1 MEAGRFGGRMGRH
14 AGAAEIQEE
23 CILDAIVDK
32 VYRFDSK
39 EHPFARPSREEAEE
53 AVRTLIRWA
62 GDDPSREGLVDT
74 PARVI
79 RAYEEFFSGY
89 EENPGEILQ
98 RTFEEIG
105 NYDDIVLLR
114 DIALESHC
122 EHHMVP
128 VVGKA
133 HIAYKPKQ
141 RAVGLSKLA
150 RVVEV
155 FARRLQTQETMTT
168 QIADTID
175 EALAPEGVA
184 VMIEAEHQC
193 MSLRGVHKPD
203 VVTVTSKFTGVFLQD
218 ALLRERF
225 LRMIRP

>member
-1 MEAGRFGGRMGRH
+1 M
-14 AGAAEIQEE
+14 
-23 CILDAIVDK
+23 DAIANKIYAVTPDT
-32 VYRFDSK
+32 
-39 EHPFARPSREEAEE
+39 HPQRPSRQEAEE

-62 GDDPSREGLVDT
+62 GDTPQREGLAGT

-79 RAYEEFFSGY
+79 RAYEEFFAGY
-89 EENPGEILQ
+89 DEDPVETLQ

-114 DIALESHC
+114 NIALESHC

-128 VVGKA
+128 IVGKA

-155 FARRLQTQETMTT
+155 FARRLQTQETMTA

-175 EALAPEGVA
+175 AALEPEGTA

-193 MSLRGVHKPD
+193 MSLRGVRKPD
-203 VVTVTSKFTGVFLQD
+203 VITVTSKFSGMFLRN
-218 ALLRERF
+218 ASERERF
-225 LRMIRP
+225 LRMIRE

>member
-1 MEAGRFGGRMGRH
+1 M
-14 AGAAEIQEE
+14 
-23 CILDAIVDK
+23 DAIADK
-32 VYRFDSK
+32 VYRIEPE
-39 EHPFARPSREEAEE
+39 EHPFQRPSREEAEE
-53 AVRTLIRWA
+53 AVRVLIRWT
-62 GDDPSREGLVDT
+62 GDDPSREGLADT
-74 PARVI
+74 PPRVV

-89 EENPGEILQ
+89 GEDPREILQ

-105 NYDDIVLLR
+105 NYDDIVILR

-128 VVGKA
+128 IVGRA
-133 HIAYKPKQ
+133 HVAYKPRQ
-141 RAVGLSKLA
+141 RAVGLSKIA

-155 FARRLQTQETMTT
+155 FARRLQTQETMTA

-175 EALAPEGVA
+175 DALRPEGVG

-203 VVTVTSKFTGVFLQD
+203 VVTVTSKFTGVFLED
-218 ALLRERF
+218 VGLRDRF
-225 LRMIRP
+225 VRMVRG